1 MYKLDLKRNLKD
13 CYTGKKKV
21 KFVEVPPVNYV
32 AITGKGNPNTSQ
44 EYKDAIETLFGM
56 VYTIKFMCKAEGDD
70 FVVMPLE
77 GCWWTDP
84 IEDFS
89 INNKDKWLWEAM
101 IALPDFVDK
110 ETFEL
115 ARAQLKKKKNPV
127 SIDKAQLKR
136 HEDGLSAQILYT
148 GPYSNEGKYIEEM
161 HKSIEEEGYKLRGKH
176 REIYL
181 SNPQRV
187 ASEKLRT
194 IIRQP
199 IERRIK

>member
-1 MYKLDLKRNLKD
+1 MEKLDLKRSLKD

-21 KFVEVPPVNYV
+21 KFVDVPPVNYV
-32 AITGKGNPNTSQ
+32 TITGKGNPNTSQ
-44 EYKDAIETLFGM
+44 KYKDAMETLFGM
-56 VYTIKFMCKAEGDD
+56 AYTIKFMCKAEGDD

-89 INNKDKWLWEAM
+89 IKDKDKWLWEVM
-101 IALPDFVDK
+101 IALPDYVDK

-127 SIDKAQLKR
+127 SIDNAQLKKL
-136 HEDGLSAQILYT
+136 EDGLSAQILYT
-148 GPYSNEGKYIEEM
+148 GPYSDEAPYIEEM
-161 HKSIEEEGYKLRGKH
+161 HNYIKEEGYQLRGKH

-187 ASEKLRT
+187 APEKLRT

-199 IERRIK
+199 IEKKV